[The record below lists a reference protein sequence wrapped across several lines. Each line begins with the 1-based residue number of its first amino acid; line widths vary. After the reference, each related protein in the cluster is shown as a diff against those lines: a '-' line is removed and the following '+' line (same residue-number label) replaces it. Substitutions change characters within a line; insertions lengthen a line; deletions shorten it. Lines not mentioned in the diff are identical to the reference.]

1 MDCLSS
7 FRETHVGGVVSATTK
22 SRKQYSSRRK
32 LVPRQAGVDARLAA
46 VEAKYEHTAAG
57 SKDGHNADFQSR
69 MTGAVKGGPNYDKY
83 HTDKDNYDK
92 YLLRSICRHN
102 KSHDLPLVL
111 GLNWV

>member
-1 MDCLSS
+1 
-7 FRETHVGGVVSATTK
+7 
-22 SRKQYSSRRK
+22 
-32 LVPRQAGVDARLAA
+32 
-46 VEAKYEHTAAG
+46 
-57 SKDGHNADFQSR
+57 

-111 GLNWV
+111 GPRVTYIFPGRYYFDLAAAKAAAGAAAPLMPGKSHQHSGVAAVLSGLFSDGIACNW